1 MQSVFPA
8 FQFPSWYND
17 EHGTRLSVS
26 VFPAFQFPS
35 WYNSQLMCLVKLDF
49 RF

>member
-1 MQSVFPA
+1 MSVFPA

-17 EHGTRLSVS
+17 LTCLEVDEE

-35 WYNSQLMCLVKLDF
+35 WYNEHF
-49 RF
+49 